1 MVKKAEW
8 LRSLFPEVQEL
19 LLESNPKK
27 NKYIFKAGC
36 IHPAFF
42 IKSINS
48 KGFAIFTLE
57 IYLKSNM
64 ITSKIISNGILR
76 ALATILIVAAVLYF
90 LYQIQTVIVYLCI
103 SLILCLIANPLV
115 LFLKNK
121 LKFGNSLAAATTIFF
136 FILIITGFIFLFV
149 PLIISQANNL
159 SLLDTHKLQEQFIST
174 EQSIESY
181 FNVQHVDFNKVLKDS
196 KITSMLDFSYFTR
209 FINSILG
216 FVADMGMGLVS
227 VFFITFFF
235 IKDQELFKSQAK
247 EILPDSNEDKILNS
261 ITKINHLLTR
271 YFIGL
276 LLQLTVVFILYL
288 IVLVIFGNKN
298 ALVIAFLCAILNVIP
313 YIGPIIG
320 TILAGI
326 LTMISM
332 IGSDF
337 QTEILPR
344 TIYVII
350 GFLIVQAIDNNISQ
364 PIISSKSVNS
374 HPLEIFLII
383 LISGIT
389 FGIVG
394 MVIAVPVFTMLKVIL
409 KEFFPQNKI
418 VSVLTERI

>member
-1 MVKKAEW
+1 
-8 LRSLFPEVQEL
+8 
-19 LLESNPKK
+19 
-27 NKYIFKAGC
+27 
-36 IHPAFF
+36 
-42 IKSINS
+42 
-48 KGFAIFTLE
+48 
-57 IYLKSNM
+57 M

-76 ALATILIVAAVLYF
+76 ALTTILVIAGILYF

-103 SLILCLIANPLV
+103 SLILCLIANPLIQ
-115 LFLKNK
+115 FLKNK
-121 LKFGNSLAAATTIFF
+121 LKFSNSLAATTALIL
-136 FILIITGFIFLFV
+136 FILAIVGFILLFV
-149 PLIISQANNL
+149 PLIITQANNL
-159 SLLDTHKLQEQFIST
+159 SLLDTQNLQEQFLQT
-174 EQSIESY
+174 EKSIETY
-181 FNVQHVDFNKVLKDS
+181 FNIQHLDFNKVLKES
-196 KITSMLDFSYFTR
+196 KITSIIDFSYFTG
-209 FINSILG
+209 FLNSIIG
-216 FVADMGMGLVS
+216 FMANMGMGLVS

-235 IKDQELFKSQAK
+235 IKDQDTFKTSARR
-247 EILPDSNEDKILNS
+247 ILPDTNEDKILNS
-261 ITKINHLLTR
+261 ITKINHFLTR

-276 LLQLTVVFILYL
+276 LLQLTVVFILYF
-288 IVLVIFGNKN
+288 IVLIIFGNEN
-298 ALVIAFLCAILNVIP
+298 AFVIAFLCAILNIIP

-350 GFLIVQAIDNNISQ
+350 GFLLVQAIDNNISQ

-374 HPLEIFLII
+374 HPLEIFLVT

-394 MVIAVPVFTMLKVIL
+394 MIIAIPAFTMVKVIL
-409 KEFFPQNKI
+409 KEFFPDNKI

>member
-1 MVKKAEW
+1 
-8 LRSLFPEVQEL
+8 
-19 LLESNPKK
+19 
-27 NKYIFKAGC
+27 
-36 IHPAFF
+36 
-42 IKSINS
+42 
-48 KGFAIFTLE
+48 
-57 IYLKSNM
+57 M

-76 ALATILIVAAVLYF
+76 ALTTILVVAAILYF
-90 LYQIQTVIVYLCI
+90 LYEIQTVIVYLCI
-103 SLILCLIANPLV
+103 SLLLCLIANPLV
-115 LFLKNK
+115 QFLKNK
-121 LKFGNSLAAATTIFF
+121 LKFSNSLAATTALVI
-136 FILIITGFIFLFV
+136 FILSLVGFILLFV
-149 PLIISQANNL
+149 PLIITQANNL
-159 SLLDTHKLQEQFIST
+159 SLLDTHNLQQQFIET
-174 EQSIESY
+174 EHSIETY
-181 FNVQHVDFNKVLKDS
+181 FNIQHLDLNKVLKDS
-196 KITSMLDFSYFTR
+196 KITSIIDFSYFTG
-209 FINSILG
+209 FLNSILG
-216 FVADMGMGLVS
+216 FMANMGMGFVS

-235 IKDQELFKSQAK
+235 IKDQEAFKVSARK
-247 EILPDSNEDKILNS
+247 ILPDTNEDKILNS
-261 ITKINHLLTR
+261 ITKINHFLTR

-288 IVLVIFGNKN
+288 IVLMIFGNKN
-298 ALVIAFLCAILNVIP
+298 AFVIAFLCAILNVIP

-350 GFLIVQAIDNNISQ
+350 GFLLVQAIDNNISQ

-374 HPLEIFLII
+374 HPLEIFLIT

-394 MVIAVPVFTMLKVIL
+394 MIIAIPVFTMVKVIL

>member
-1 MVKKAEW
+1 
-8 LRSLFPEVQEL
+8 
-19 LLESNPKK
+19 
-27 NKYIFKAGC
+27 
-36 IHPAFF
+36 
-42 IKSINS
+42 
-48 KGFAIFTLE
+48 
-57 IYLKSNM
+57 M

-76 ALATILIVAAVLYF
+76 ALTTILVVAAILYF

-103 SLILCLIANPLV
+103 SLLLCLIANPLIQ
-115 LFLKNK
+115 FLKNK
-121 LKFGNSLAAATTIFF
+121 LKFSNSLAATTALIL
-136 FILIITGFIFLFV
+136 FILAIVGFILLFV

-159 SLLDTHKLQEQFIST
+159 SLLDTQNLQQQFLQT
-174 EQSIESY
+174 ERTIETY
-181 FNVQHVDFNKVLKDS
+181 FNIQHLDLNKVLKES
-196 KITSMLDFSYFTR
+196 KITSIIDFSYFTG
-209 FINSILG
+209 FLNSIIG
-216 FVADMGMGLVS
+216 FMANIGMGLVS

-235 IKDQELFKSQAK
+235 IKDQDAFKISAK
-247 EILPDSNEDKILNS
+247 RILPDSNEDKILNS
-261 ITKINHLLTR
+261 ITKINHFLTR

-288 IVLVIFGNKN
+288 IVLMIFGNKN
-298 ALVIAFLCAILNVIP
+298 AFVIAFLCAILNVIP

-337 QTEILPR
+337 QSEILPK

-350 GFLIVQAIDNNISQ
+350 GFLLVQAIDNNISQ

-374 HPLEIFLII
+374 HPLEIFLVT

-394 MVIAVPVFTMLKVIL
+394 MIIAIPVFTMLKVIL
-409 KEFFPQNKI
+409 KEFFPDNKI

>member
-1 MVKKAEW
+1 M
-8 LRSLFPEVQEL
+8 
-19 LLESNPKK
+19 
-27 NKYIFKAGC
+27 
-36 IHPAFF
+36 
-42 IKSINS
+42 
-48 KGFAIFTLE
+48 
-57 IYLKSNM
+57 M
-64 ITSKIISNGILR
+64 TSRIISNGILR
-76 ALATILIVAAVLYF
+76 ALTTILVIAAILYF
-90 LYQIQTVIVYLCI
+90 LYEIQTVIVYLCI

-115 LFLKNK
+115 QFLKNK
-121 LKFGNSLAAATTIFF
+121 LKFSNSLAATTAILF
-136 FILIITGFIFLFV
+136 FILMIIGFIFLFV

-159 SLLDTHKLQEQFIST
+159 ALLDTNKLQLQFMET
-174 EQSIESY
+174 ERNIEAY
-181 FNVQHVDFNKVLKDS
+181 FNIQHIDLNQMLKES
-196 KITSMLDFSYFTR
+196 EITSIFDFSYFTR

-235 IKDQELFKSQAK
+235 VKDQDDFKAGVRK
-247 EILPDSNEDKILNS
+247 ILPDSNEDKIINS
-261 ITKINHLLTR
+261 IIKINHFLTR

-288 IVLVIFGNKN
+288 IVLIIFGNKN
-298 ALVIAFLCAILNVIP
+298 AFVIAFLCAILNIIP
-313 YIGPIIG
+313 YLGPIIG
-320 TILAGI
+320 TILAGL

-337 QTEILPR
+337 QTEILPK
-344 TIYVII
+344 TIYIII
-350 GFLIVQAIDNNISQ
+350 GFLVVQAIDNNISQ

-394 MVIAVPVFTMLKVIL
+394 MIIAIPIFTMVKVIL
-409 KEFFPQNKI
+409 KEFFPDNKI

>member
-1 MVKKAEW
+1 
-8 LRSLFPEVQEL
+8 
-19 LLESNPKK
+19 
-27 NKYIFKAGC
+27 
-36 IHPAFF
+36 
-42 IKSINS
+42 
-48 KGFAIFTLE
+48 
-57 IYLKSNM
+57 M
-64 ITSKIISNGILR
+64 ITSKTISNGILR
-76 ALATILIVAAVLYF
+76 ALASILIIAVALYF
-90 LYQIQTVIVYLCI
+90 LYEIQTVIVYLVV
-103 SLILCLIANPLV
+103 SLILSLIANPLI

-121 LKFGNSLAAATTIFF
+121 LKFGNSLAATTALIL
-136 FILIITGFIFLFV
+136 FILAIIGFILLFV

-159 SLLDTHKLQEQFIST
+159 SLLDTANLQQQFIAT
-174 EQSIESY
+174 EKSIETY
-181 FNVQHVDFNKVLKDS
+181 FNIKHVNLNEVLSKS
-196 KITSMLDFSYFTR
+196 KITSTLDFSYFTG
-209 FINSILG
+209 FINSIMN
-216 FVADMGMGLVS
+216 FMADMGMGMVS

-235 IKDQELFKSQAK
+235 IKDQDIFKVGARK
-247 EILPDSNEDKILNS
+247 ILPDSNEDKILNS

-271 YFIGL
+271 YFVGL

-288 IVLVIFGNKN
+288 IVLMIFGNKN
-298 ALVIAFLCAILNVIP
+298 AFVIAFLCAILNVIP

-326 LTMISM
+326 LTMISL

-337 QTEILPR
+337 QSEILPT

-374 HPLEIFLII
+374 HPLEIFLIT

-394 MVIAVPVFTMLKVIL
+394 MIIAVPVFTMLKVIL
-409 KEFFPQNKI
+409 KEFFPENKI

>member
-1 MVKKAEW
+1 
-8 LRSLFPEVQEL
+8 
-19 LLESNPKK
+19 
-27 NKYIFKAGC
+27 
-36 IHPAFF
+36 
-42 IKSINS
+42 
-48 KGFAIFTLE
+48 
-57 IYLKSNM
+57 M

-76 ALATILIVAAVLYF
+76 ALATILIIGIVLYF
-90 LYQIQTVIVYLCI
+90 LYTIQTVIVYLCI
-103 SLILCLIANPLV
+103 SLLLCLIANPLV
-115 LFLKNK
+115 QFLKNK
-121 LKFGNSLAAATTIFF
+121 LKFGNSLAAATTLIL
-136 FILIITGFIFLFV
+136 FILLMVGFIFLFV

-159 SLLDTHKLQEQFIST
+159 SLLDTNNLQQQFMET
-174 EQSIESY
+174 ERSIETY
-181 FNVQHVDFNKVLKDS
+181 FNIPHVDLNKVLKSS
-196 KITSMLDFSYFTR
+196 KVTSMLDFTYFTS

-235 IKDQELFKSQAK
+235 VKDQDSFKASARR
-247 EILPDSNEDKILNS
+247 ILPDSNEEKILNS
-261 ITKINHLLTR
+261 ITKINHFLTR
-271 YFIGL
+271 YFLGL

-298 ALVIAFLCAILNVIP
+298 AFVIAFLCAILNIIP

-337 QTEILPR
+337 QSEILPK

-350 GFLIVQAIDNNISQ
+350 GFLLVQAIDNNISQ

-374 HPLEIFLII
+374 HPLEIFLIT

-394 MVIAVPVFTMLKVIL
+394 MIIAIPVFTMIKVIL
-409 KEFFPQNKI
+409 KEFFPDNKI

>member
-1 MVKKAEW
+1 
-8 LRSLFPEVQEL
+8 
-19 LLESNPKK
+19 
-27 NKYIFKAGC
+27 
-36 IHPAFF
+36 
-42 IKSINS
+42 
-48 KGFAIFTLE
+48 
-57 IYLKSNM
+57 M

-76 ALATILIVAAVLYF
+76 ALATILVIVAILYF
-90 LYQIQTVIVYLCI
+90 LYEVQTVIVYLCI
-103 SLILCLIANPLV
+103 SLLLCLIANPLIQ
-115 LFLKNK
+115 FLKHK
-121 LKFGNSLAAATTIFF
+121 LKFGNSLAATTALII
-136 FILIITGFIFLFV
+136 FILSIVGFILLFV
-149 PLIISQANNL
+149 PLIITQANNL
-159 SLLDTHKLQEQFIST
+159 SLLDTHSLQQQFIET
-174 EQSIESY
+174 EKSIEAY
-181 FNVQHVDFNKVLKDS
+181 FNIQHVDLNKVLKDS
-196 KITSMLDFSYFTR
+196 KITSIIDFTYFTG
-209 FINSILG
+209 FLNSLLG
-216 FVADMGMGLVS
+216 FMANMGMGLVS

-235 IKDQELFKSQAK
+235 LKDQDAFKVSARK
-247 EILPDSNEDKILNS
+247 ILPDKNEDKILNS
-261 ITKINHLLTR
+261 ITKINHFLTR

-298 ALVIAFLCAILNVIP
+298 AFVIAFLCAILNIIP

-320 TILAGI
+320 TTLAGI

-350 GFLIVQAIDNNISQ
+350 GFLLVQAIDNNVSQ

-374 HPLEIFLII
+374 HPLEIFLVT

-394 MVIAVPVFTMLKVIL
+394 MIIAIPVFTMVKVIL
-409 KEFFPQNKI
+409 KEFFPNNKI